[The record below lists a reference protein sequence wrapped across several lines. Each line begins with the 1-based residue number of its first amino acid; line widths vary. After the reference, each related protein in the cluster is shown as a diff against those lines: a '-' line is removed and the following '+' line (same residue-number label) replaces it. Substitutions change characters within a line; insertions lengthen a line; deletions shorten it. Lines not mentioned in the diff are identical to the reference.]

1 MRLNTKAFGV
11 LLSLALVAACS
22 GGSQWT
28 GTVTDSAGVTI
39 VTNTAEGTWT
49 EAERW
54 TLEEEIRIGSVEGDL
69 NYQFGQV
76 GTIGVDSKGALYVS
90 DIQAQQIKVYSVDGG
105 FLRTI
110 GRPGAGPGELGP
122 GAAFVLLAPGD
133 TLLVP
138 DIQNRRINRYAPDGT
153 NLESVPL
160 EVEKGIPMQY
170 NVTPTGTMTVQV
182 RPLALPDR
190 PVPDSVDAIVILQP
204 SGTFADTIFK
214 LPSGGTINLG
224 GSTPELN
231 LFSPEPL
238 WDVTDSLTVLYGMN
252 NDYRIGM
259 YDRDGSL
266 ERVFSKPFEQTQVG
280 DRDKEL
286 IFSFL
291 DRAWTDAG
299 VPPAVL
305 PQLHNI
311 VHFGEFY
318 PAFSSF
324 QTGYRGT
331 IWVQQ
336 IQLPTDLTDEEMEQF
351 NLIEESGSPD
361 WDVFDGDGKYLGV
374 VTMPSRF
381 QPRILLGDK
390 IYGVWRDELD
400 VQYVMR
406 LRIVEG

>member
-1 MRLNTKAFGV
+1 
-11 LLSLALVAACS
+11 
-22 GGSQWT
+22 
-28 GTVTDSAGVTI
+28 VTDSAGITI
-39 VTNTAEGTWT
+39 VTNTAEGIWT

-69 NYQFGQV
+69 DYQFGQV

-90 DIQAQQIKVYSVDGG
+90 DIQAQQIKVYSVEGD

-122 GAAFVLLAPGD
+122 NAAFVLLTPGD

-138 DIQNRRINRYAPDGT
+138 DLQNRRINRYAPDGT

-170 NVTPTGTMTVQV
+170 NVTPTGTMTIQV

-190 PVPDSVDAIVILQP
+190 PAPDSVDAIVILEP
-204 SGTFADTIFK
+204 SGAFADTIFK

-266 ERVFSKPFEQTQVG
+266 KRVFSKPFERTPVG

-299 VPPAVL
+299 VPPSAL
-305 PQLHNI
+305 PHRSRLGI
-311 VHFGEFY
+311 VERSGSNR
-318 PAFSSF
+318 FSS
-324 QTGYRGT
+324 R
-331 IWVQQ
+331 
-336 IQLPTDLTDEEMEQF
+336 PT
-351 NLIEESGSPD
+351 
-361 WDVFDGDGKYLGV
+361 
-374 VTMPSRF
+374 SRT
-381 QPRILLGDK
+381 RRSNSSI
-390 IYGVWRDELD
+390 
-400 VQYVMR
+400 
-406 LRIVEG
+406 